1 MSKTNK
7 ELLEFGSKKITHNY
21 AEAQFS
27 FLEEFNKE
35 PKFRLTLIGLNKET
49 SERVWDFI
57 LKEINQEPILLSRGG
72 VMDVEATINSFEKIY
87 KFELDEKIVKIDGKD
102 IEIFSHT
109 PFSSKF
115 EDGLNHIINEKRE
128 NDQNN
133 SVFILSSS
141 QERGLYLENFKID
154 NQYKSL
160 NLEENYNDDFIKFD
174 NDFKESLKNNHV
186 GLYLL
191 HGIPGTGKTTYL
203 RSIIRQTSKRVIF
216 VPPLLANNLSDPNMI
231 PFLMTYPDSI
241 LIIEDAENIVQKRTQ
256 GENQSVSNLLNITD
270 GILGDCLKFQI
281 ICTFNTQKDQVDP
294 ALTRK
299 GRMLLSYEFDKLDVK
314 KSNSLLKKLDHKE
327 TTTPLTIGEI
337 YNRGKNNGELSNGDN
352 RKIGF

>member
-1 MSKTNK
+1 MAKITQ
-7 ELLEFGSKKITHNY
+7 EQLEFSSKRIIHNY

-35 PKFRLTLIGLNKET
+35 PKFKLALIGLNKET
-49 SERVWDFI
+49 SEKIWDFI
-57 LKEINQEPILLSRGG
+57 VKEINQEPILLSRVS
-72 VMDVEATINSFEKIY
+72 VMDVEATTNSFEKVY
-87 KFELDEKIVKIDGKD
+87 KFELDEKIIKVDGQD
-102 IEIFSHT
+102 IEIFSYT

-115 EDGLNHIINEKRE
+115 EAGLNHIIKEERE
-128 NDQNN
+128 DNQNN

-141 QERGLYLENFKID
+141 KERGLYLENFKID

-174 NDFKESLKNNHV
+174 SNFKESLKNNQV

-241 LIIEDAENIVQKRTQ
+241 LIIEDAENIIQKRTQ
-256 GENQSVSNLLNITD
+256 GKNQSVSNLLNITD

-281 ICTFNTQKDQVDP
+281 ICTFNTPKDQVDR
-294 ALTRK
+294 ALIRK
-299 GRMLLSYEFDKLDVK
+299 GRMLLSYEFDKLDVE
-314 KSNSLLKKLDHKE
+314 KSNTLLKKLGHKK
-327 TTTPLTIGEI
+327 TTTPLTLSEI
-337 YNRGKNNGELSNGDN
+337 YNKDKNNGELNGDNN